1 MARPRPG
8 VPWQATATD
17 PPHSLDVSGPVWEE
31 DPDFALAHHVRRVA
45 LPEPGGEPQLREP
58 IATELTERL
67 DRDHPLWRSRSWNI
81 SPKTGGR

>member
-1 MARPRPG
+1 M
-8 VPWQATATD
+8 
-17 PPHSLDVSGPVWEE
+17 WEE